1 MTSQIDRH
9 KAVIH
14 LAVSIRLQRAR
25 RRRQAQNSQLLGNL
39 DAENILLS
47 ELQQVAREKLARELH
62 DGLTQTVS
70 TLSMRVNYTRR
81 LMGEDLE
88 AALAQMQKVED
99 LVRISAKEIRYI
111 IFTLRPVN
119 FESKGLSAALESL
132 AAKLQELF
140 DLQIHISQDHDCLR
154 TIPLLRQQL
163 FYLLIEETLELLRRR
178 GDLSQLQLKLT
189 CGDDSQLDVEFEP
202 ITGLAGA
209 GQSLEDDRLLDD
221 LRAHVKSM
229 GGMVNVISVGKHGH
243 SLQLRLPIDAGS

>member
-25 RRRQAQNSQLLGNL
+25 RQRQLRDSQLLGDL
-39 DAENILLS
+39 DAENVLLS
-47 ELQQVAREKLARELH
+47 ELQRVTRQKLARELH

-81 LMGEDLE
+81 LMGEDME
-88 AALAQMQKVED
+88 AALEQMHKVED

-111 IFTLRPVN
+111 IFTLHPVN

-140 DLQIHISQDHDCLR
+140 DLQIHLSFDQDCLG

-163 FYLLIEETLELLRRR
+163 IYLLIEETLELLRRR
-178 GDLSQLQLKLT
+178 GDLSQLWLKLT
-189 CGDDSQLDVEFEP
+189 CDHDGQINVVFEP
-202 ITGLAGA
+202 ITGFTEA
-209 GQSLEDDRLLDD
+209 GQSLEDDRQLDD
-221 LRAHVKSM
+221 LRAHVKSL
-229 GGMVNVISVGKHGH
+229 GGIVNVKSAGEQGH
-243 SLQLRLPIDAGS
+243 SLQLRFPLDAVS